1 MSGPDFLGGY
11 GERLRDPVTHL
22 LGSPEKEDIAGQCR
36 IRGGCILERSKSEG
50 SVGRGFC
57 SIKWVR

>member
-1 MSGPDFLGGY
+1 MSGPDLLGGY
-11 GERLRDPVTHL
+11 GERFRDPVTPL
-22 LGSPEKEDIAGQCR
+22 LGSPGRAGITGQCR
-36 IRGGCILERSKSEG
+36 TCGGCILEQDESEG